1 MEGGDAEPVGHL
13 HGGLEQQRFS
23 LARVVAGAD
32 EEPLAG
38 DRREGNRGLQL
49 RIIAAAGAQISVGPA
64 MIEDIFALAVRLQIA
79 RHTADQRSRRI
90 LEEKMLRQPAG
101 LARGGAAVLQRAQKS
116 MRDEWVIEPRRRGLV
131 GLRAAR
137 AGIPVGRRHIG
148 DARDGAQQD
157 GLARARR
164 QEPVRYRPWR
174 LRRNPFED
182 HGVGI
187 AQGAFALFFRAH
199 GPGQKRKPEQEA
211 RDEWRERGKRRD
223 IVGNEVGP
231 RDGGSE

>member
-1 MEGGDAEPVGHL
+1 MPSASASRRSLRIAFRLREARLHEKIVEARIAVVLPMELLVGPLQQAHLAGELPFAAREEGDMQGGDAEPVGHL

-38 DRREGNRGLQL
+38 DRREGDRGLQL
-49 RIIAAAGAQISVGPA
+49 RIIAAAGAQIGVGPA
-64 MIEDIFALAVRLQIA
+64 MVEDIFALAVRFQIA
-79 RHTADQRSRRI
+79 RHAGDQRSRRI

-101 LARGGAAVLQRAQKS
+101 LARGGAAVLQRAEKS
-116 MRDEWVIEPRRRGLV
+116 MRDEWVIEPRRRGWV

-157 GLARARR
+157 GLAR
-164 QEPVRYRPWR
+164 
-174 LRRNPFED
+174 
-182 HGVGI
+182 VG
-187 AQGAFALFFRAH
+187 GRSLFDIAH
-199 GPGQKRKPEQEA
+199 GG
-211 RDEWRERGKRRD
+211 
-223 IVGNEVGP
+223 
-231 RDGGSE
+231 